1 MQKALNATATIG
13 DRFVRF
19 GQMYFASMW
28 LFPREIDG

>member
-19 GQMYFASMW
+19 DQMYFASMW

>member
-19 GQMYFASMW
+19 DQMYFAPTW